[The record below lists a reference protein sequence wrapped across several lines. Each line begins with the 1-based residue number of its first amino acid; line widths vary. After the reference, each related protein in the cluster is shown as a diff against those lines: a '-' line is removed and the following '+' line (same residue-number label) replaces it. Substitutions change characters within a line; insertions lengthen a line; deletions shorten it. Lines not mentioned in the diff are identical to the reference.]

1 MSPRLRDE
9 PTPPG
14 SLYLRQ
20 HLDNPVAWWAWGDDA
35 LAEARRLD
43 RPVFLSVGYAACHW
57 CHVMAHES
65 FEDSEVAGVLN
76 EHFVPIKVDREERP
90 DVDALYMAAV
100 QLSSGHGGWPMSVF
114 ALPDGRPFLAGTYYP
129 PRDRGGLV
137 GFPRLLAAVAQA
149 WREQRPLVEAQ
160 ALELADA
167 LEREVRLT
175 DHLSPVVAPIDLA
188 GVRRRLRDA
197 LVERADADGGFGSAP
212 RFPRPSYL
220 RALFEFDDGP
230 ARAAL
235 ARALEAMARRGL
247 YDHLDGGFAR
257 YSVDA
262 HWHVPHF
269 EKMLPD
275 QALLARCY
283 LEAARVAG
291 RPEWRRVG
299 LGTLDFVER
308 ALRTPEG
315 YAAALDADAG
325 AREGGHVTWTPA
337 EVRDALVAEP
347 DTVVAAALA
356 RWTITAAGD
365 LDGRSVPR
373 LGEGEP
379 FATPTDLERAAR
391 LLGDARRRRPQPA
404 RDAKVVLEWNAYL
417 VQALLAAGSEPY
429 LTRALELLDGLATTH
444 HGEDRWWRTSHRGV
458 AATAGDL
465 AALTDAHVDAF
476 VATGDD
482 RWRERA
488 RAIADALL
496 ERHWEGPRPTA
507 VAPDV
512 GAGVV
517 TPDRETLDLSIRPK
531 DVLDGATPSAHALAT
546 RALARLALIDADP
559 DRLAVAQR
567 LVALAGALFEHPLA
581 VPDVIEAA
589 GFALEG
595 VEVAVP
601 GAAGPLARHLRS
613 RVVPRTV
620 VITGEGASPLLT
632 GRTAG
637 RAYVCRAG
645 ECAAP
650 VDNPAALDAA
660 LAEALAWR

>member
-1 MSPRLRDE
+1 MSPRLRDD
-9 PTPPG
+9 PGARG

-20 HLDNPVAWWAWGDDA
+20 HLDNPVEWWAWGEDA

-65 FEDSEVAGVLN
+65 FEDPGVARVLN
-76 EHFVPIKVDREERP
+76 ERFVPIKVDREERP

-137 GFPRLLAAVAQA
+137 GFSRLLVAVDQA
-149 WREQRPLVEAQ
+149 WREQRALVETQ
-160 ALELADA
+160 ADELAGA

-175 DHLSPVVAPIDLA
+175 DHLSPAVAPVDLA
-188 GVRRRLRDA
+188 GVRRGLRDT
-197 LVERADADGGFGSAP
+197 LVERADADGGFGPAP

-230 ARAAL
+230 ARATL
-235 ARALEAMARRGL
+235 ANALEAMARRGL

-262 HWHVPHF
+262 TWHVPHF
-269 EKMLPD
+269 EKMLSD

-291 RPEWRRVG
+291 RPEWRGVG
-299 LGTLDFVER
+299 LATLDFVER
-308 ALRTPEG
+308 ALRVPEG

-325 AREGGHVTWTPA
+325 GREGGHVTWTPEEA
-337 EVRDALVAEP
+337 REALDAVP
-347 DTVVAAALA
+347 VTVVDAALA
-356 RWTITAAGD
+356 RWTITAPGD

-373 LGEGEP
+373 LADGEP
-379 FATPTDLERAAR
+379 FATPPDLDEAAR
-391 LLGDARRRRPQPA
+391 ILADARARRAQPA
-404 RDAKVVLEWNAYL
+404 RDDKVVLEWNAYL
-417 VQALLAAGSEPY
+417 AQALLAAGSEPY
-429 LTRALELLDGLATTH
+429 RARALDLLDGLWTTH
-444 HGEDRWWRTSHRGV
+444 CAEGRWWRTQHRRV

-465 AALTDAHVDAF
+465 AALADAHVDAF

-488 RAIADALL
+488 GTVADALL
-496 ERHWEGPRPTA
+496 ERHWEGPRPSA
-507 VAPDV
+507 AAPDV
-512 GAGVV
+512 GAGVA
-517 TPDRETLDLSIRPK
+517 TPDRETRDLVTRPK
-531 DVLDGATPSAHALAT
+531 DVLDGSTPSAHALAT
-546 RALARLALIDADP
+546 RALARLALVDADP

-581 VPDVIEAA
+581 VPDLVEAA

-601 GAAGPLARHLRS
+601 GVGGPLAGHLRS

-620 VITGEGASPLLT
+620 VITGEGGSPLLA
-632 GRTAG
+632 GRTPG
-637 RAYVCRAG
+637 RGYVCRAG
-645 ECAAP
+645 VC
-650 VDNPAALDAA
+650 
-660 LAEALAWR
+660 